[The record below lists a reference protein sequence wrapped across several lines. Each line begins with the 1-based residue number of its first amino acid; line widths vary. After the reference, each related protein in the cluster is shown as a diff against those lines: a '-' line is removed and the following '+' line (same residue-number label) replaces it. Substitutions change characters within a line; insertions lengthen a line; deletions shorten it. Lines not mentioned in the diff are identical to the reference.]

1 MTVSK
6 EELLHIVKLAHIK
19 INDDEIDTYLK
30 NLDDILDFADIIN
43 KADTNGLDV
52 TIGANENYNVF
63 RKDEIKEFDD
73 HDALFANSKEVERG
87 MYKIPKVL

>member
-19 INDDEIDTYLK
+19 IDENEIDNYLK
-30 NLDDILDFADIIN
+30 NLDDILNFADIIN
-43 KADTNGLDV
+43 NADTNGLDV
-52 TIGANENYNVF
+52 TIGANENCNVF
-63 RKDEIKEFDD
+63 RKDEIKDFDNRE
-73 HDALFANSKEVERG
+73 ALFANSKEVERG

>member
-19 INDDEIDTYLK
+19 IDENEIDNYLK
-30 NLDDILDFADIIN
+30 NLDDILNFADIIN
-43 KADTNGLDV
+43 NADTNGLDV
-52 TIGANENYNVF
+52 TIGANENFNVF
-63 RKDEIKEFDD
+63 RKDEIKDFDNRE
-73 HDALFANSKEVERG
+73 ALFANSKEVERG